1 VRIVVPNGRGDPN
14 HRRAHPSLPRH
25 APGDLTMMEPAQI
38 ETMLRSLENVLLK
51 LHLDLIELK
60 QLREELEQN
69 RWR

>member
-1 VRIVVPNGRGDPN
+1 
-14 HRRAHPSLPRH
+14 
-25 APGDLTMMEPAQI
+25 MMEPAQI